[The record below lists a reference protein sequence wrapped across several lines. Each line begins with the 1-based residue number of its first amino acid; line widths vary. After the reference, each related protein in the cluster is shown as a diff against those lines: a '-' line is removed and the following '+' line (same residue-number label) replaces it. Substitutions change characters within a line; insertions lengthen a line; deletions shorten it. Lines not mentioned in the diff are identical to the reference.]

1 MTPSDVSGSSGDHMT
16 DNPDPD
22 KTRET
27 RTPPPRD
34 HPTRD
39 IPTPP
44 PPDRPTREI
53 SAPQRPVPPLPPRP
67 IPPRPA
73 GGGGKAH
80 PPELPWWQTIRRDA
94 PPPIPNPKPVPQQRI
109 FTRPPQPVVPKPPP
123 RPPVR
128 PMARPV
134 QAPSAPV
141 SASAPK
147 PPRRALLF
155 GVVAAV
161 AVGVAVAIGAV
172 LAGTNTSSTA
182 VLDVTAAQRGV
193 EQVLLDPVD
202 GYGLTSVGSVV
213 CNDGVN
219 PNVSQGTG
227 FECAVLVEGVQ
238 RRVNVVFQDDQ
249 ATYAVDR
256 PR

>member
-1 MTPSDVSGSSGDHMT
+1 MTPSDASGSSGDHMS
-16 DNPDPD
+16 DSPDPD

-27 RTPPPRD
+27 RTPPPPD
-34 HPTRD
+34 HPTRN
-39 IPTPP
+39 IPTP

-53 SAPQRPVPPLPPRP
+53 RAPQRPVPPLPPRP
-67 IPPRPA
+67 IPPPPA
-73 GGGGKAH
+73 GGLGKAH
-80 PPELPWWQTIRRDA
+80 PPELPWWQTIKRDA
-94 PPPIPNPKPVPQQRI
+94 PPPVPQQRI
-109 FTRPPQPVVPKPPP
+109 SAPPPKPVVPKPAP

-134 QAPSAPV
+134 KPPSAPV
-141 SASAPK
+141 SAAAPK

-155 GVVAAV
+155 GVGAAV
-161 AVGVAVAIGAV
+161 AVGVAVVIGAV
-172 LAGTNTSSTA
+172 LATTTTSSTA

-202 GYGLTSVGSVV
+202 GYGLTGVASVV

-219 PNVSQGTG
+219 PAVESGASFSCDVVIDGERKQVAAIFQSDDGTY
-227 FECAVLVEGVQ
+227 
-238 RRVNVVFQDDQ
+238 
-249 ATYAVDR
+249 TVDR